1 MEIGVCIFPAAAGV
15 PKKRSQFFCREAGI
29 AVFLS
34 NLLYRTYEDKK
45 KLDDDKLRVHGQGKE
60 EG

>member
-1 MEIGVCIFPAAAGV
+1 MFPAAAGV

-34 NLLYRTYEDKK
+34 NLLYKTYES
-45 KLDDDKLRVHGQGKE
+45 RNRMGRR
-60 EG
+60 